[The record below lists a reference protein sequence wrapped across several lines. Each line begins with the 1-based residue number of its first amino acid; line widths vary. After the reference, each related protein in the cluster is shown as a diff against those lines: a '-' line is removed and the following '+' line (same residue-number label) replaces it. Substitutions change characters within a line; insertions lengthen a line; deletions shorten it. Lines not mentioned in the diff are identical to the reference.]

1 MASDEEVGR
10 QILSI
15 FIQHKVGASGVL
27 RRNHF
32 IDVRDA
38 DFQRGLNKAVENR
51 WIKVKLR
58 DRYTYELTE
67 AGLAAGLNARLPSKP
82 FRLTPA
88 MRCMR
93 SFGRRAKG
101 KYGRA
106 SCAQSVL
113 GW

>member
-1 MASDEEVGR
+1 MYDMASDEEVVR

-15 FIQHKVGASGVL
+15 FMQHKVGASGVL

-51 WIKVKLR
+51 WIKIKLR

-67 AGLAAGLNARLPSKP
+67 AGLAAGLGAGLPPKP
-82 FRLTPA
+82 LA
-88 MRCMR
+88 
-93 SFGRRAKG
+93 
-101 KYGRA
+101 
-106 SCAQSVL
+106 
-113 GW
+113 

>member
-15 FIQHKVGASGVL
+15 FMQHKVGASGVL

-38 DFQRGLNKAVENR
+38 DFQGGLNTAVENR
-51 WIKVKLR
+51 WIEIKLR

-82 FRLTPA
+82 
-88 MRCMR
+88 
-93 SFGRRAKG
+93 
-101 KYGRA
+101 
-106 SCAQSVL
+106 L
-113 GW
+113 G